1 MGDNNGGLYN
11 LINAHEKRIAELEA
25 LDVDRVGQIKAVGK
39 YAISLEQQLAELR
52 EILSQAHD
60 AFVCASD
67 GHGVNF
73 HAYAQDIKEALE
85 GESDE

>member
-1 MGDNNGGLYN
+1 MTKCTTHHHACDC
-11 LINAHEKRIAELEA
+11 REA
-25 LDVDRVGQIKAVGK
+25 KFK
-39 YAISLEQQLAELR
+39 ELEQQLAEREQTIYLLSKQQDMVQQQNKVLR